1 MGLGKT
7 PTTLASIALSSQA
20 GTALVIAPPAVVGN
34 WASEA
39 RKFVPGVNVLVHHG
53 GNRAKGPALGS
64 AVRGADL
71 VITTYGT
78 AVRDMDQLSEFEW
91 GKVVIDEAQA
101 IKNPTAE
108 VSQQLRRLDARTR
121 LALTGT
127 PIENGLGDLW
137 SIMDWANPGLLG
149 PRAPF
154 IAQLTPATKGEAG
167 SDGESALRALNGI
180 LVYRRTKAE
189 PAIAEELPDR
199 IDELDHCAMTPE
211 QIGLYQA
218 VIDSL
223 VVATSESEQGSNE
236 RKGAVLAA
244 ITALKQICNH
254 PVNYQADDDGL
265 DGRSGKLNRLN
276 EIIETVFAA
285 DEKILVFTHF
295 ATWGEKLATYLSE
308 RTGRPIECYH
318 GGLSRGARDRMV
330 DDFQSAP
337 GAGAMVL
344 SLKAGGTGLNLTA
357 ANHVV
362 LYDRWWNPAVED
374 QARDRVWRIGQKNT
388 VICHRLVCPG
398 TIDERVEEV
407 VAGKRQ
413 IADITLPKSSSIGD
427 LDAEQLQQA
436 LGIDTSQLLEMGSDD
451 VVEVTA

>member
-1 MGLGKT
+1 M
-7 PTTLASIALSSQA
+7 
-20 GTALVIAPPAVVGN
+20 
-34 WASEA
+34 
-39 RKFVPGVNVLVHHG
+39 
-53 GNRAKGPALGS
+53 
-64 AVRGADL
+64 
-71 VITTYGT
+71 
-78 AVRDMDQLSEFEW
+78 
-91 GKVVIDEAQA
+91 
-101 IKNPTAE
+101 
-108 VSQQLRRLDARTR
+108 
-121 LALTGT
+121 
-127 PIENGLGDLW
+127 
-137 SIMDWANPGLLG
+137 
-149 PRAPF
+149 
-154 IAQLTPATKGEAG
+154 
-167 SDGESALRALNGI
+167 
-180 LVYRRTKAE
+180 
-189 PAIAEELPDR
+189 
-199 IDELDHCAMTPE
+199 
-211 QIGLYQA
+211 
-218 VIDSL
+218 
-223 VVATSESEQGSNE
+223 
-236 RKGAVLAA
+236 
-244 ITALKQICNH
+244 
-254 PVNYQADDDGL
+254 NYQADDDGL

-295 ATWGEKLATYLSE
+295 ATWGEKLAAYLSE
-308 RTGRPIECYH
+308 RTGNRSSAITAA
-318 GGLSRGARDRMV
+318 SAVVRDRMV
-330 DDFQSAP
+330 DDFQSAS

-427 LDAEQLQQA
+427 LGANQLQQA